1 MLIKEYILT
10 LPSTFMIIVS
20 VLSCTPVNS
29 LQSSNNGKTL
39 RSIPVQYSDMIYVEE
54 GEFHSRSE
62 FIRDAV
68 RKAEMIRS
76 LSEIR
81 RIIGDEGITEEE
93 LIESGKEIRRQL
105 FREMFGDV
113 E

>member
-1 MLIKEYILT
+1 MVQMVSIQIRFPQEEIKRID
-10 LPSTFMIIVS
+10 
-20 VLSCTPVNS
+20 N
-29 LQSSNNGKTL
+29 
-39 RSIPVQYSDMIYVEE
+39 YVEE

-76 LSEIR
+76 LSEMRKIL
-81 RIIGDEGITEEE
+81 GDEGITEEE
-93 LIESGKEIRRQL
+93 LIESGKKIRKQL
-105 FREMFGDV
+105 FEDMFGDV

>member
-1 MLIKEYILT
+1 VIEINYIYMVQMVSIQIRFPQEEIKRID
-10 LPSTFMIIVS
+10 
-20 VLSCTPVNS
+20 N
-29 LQSSNNGKTL
+29 
-39 RSIPVQYSDMIYVEE
+39 YVEE

-76 LSEIR
+76 LSEMRKIL
-81 RIIGDEGITEEE
+81 GDEGITEEE
-93 LIESGKEIRRQL
+93 LIESGKKIRKQL
-105 FREMFGDV
+105 FEDMFGDV

>member
-1 MLIKEYILT
+1 MIEINYIYMVQMVSIQIRFPQEEIKRID
-10 LPSTFMIIVS
+10 
-20 VLSCTPVNS
+20 N
-29 LQSSNNGKTL
+29 
-39 RSIPVQYSDMIYVEE
+39 YVEE

-76 LSEIR
+76 LSEMRKIL
-81 RIIGDEGITEEE
+81 GDEGITEEE
-93 LIESGKEIRRQL
+93 LIESGKKIRKQL
-105 FREMFGDV
+105 FEDMFGDV